1 MIDNLSIL
9 LSHGLLLLAFWLL
22 TKRDDLDSET
32 PPEPDAEPEGFGA
45 VKRKR
50 IGQKDRPPHA

>member
-9 LSHGLLLLAFWLL
+9 LSHSLLLLAFWLL
-22 TKRDDLDSET
+22 TKRDDLDSEA
-32 PPEPDAEPEGFGA
+32 PPEPDAEPQGFGA

-50 IGQKDRPPHA
+50 VGRKDTQSNA